1 MPRKTASGP
10 AQQGSI
16 IVSWLLLKGG
26 IPLYL
31 HSLPLAPLAR
41 KLAGGEL
48 DLHEYVDETCA
59 LLDRVDSKIQAF
71 LPEEQR
77 RERLHRE
84 AEALLKAYPGPA
96 GRPSLFGVLIGV
108 KDIYRVDGFPTR
120 ANSNLDPEVL
130 AGPEAECVRILRQA
144 GALVLG
150 KTVTTEFAY
159 FEPGPTRNPHNL
171 KHTPGGSSS
180 GSAAAV
186 AAGFSPLTL
195 GTQTIGS
202 VNRPAA
208 FCGVI
213 GFKPSYNRI
222 PSSGLLYFS
231 RSADHVGCFTQD
243 VEGMALAAE
252 VLCEGWKE
260 ISVSYRPTLGIPR
273 GKYLEQASSEALAA
287 FSGQL
292 ERLRE
297 TGYPLKE
304 VNILDDIEDIARW
317 HQILISA
324 EMALEHADLYSRFA
338 HLYRSRTAQLIEEGQ
353 NVSSRDLAEA
363 RKRQK
368 ELREGLET
376 VMREEKIDLWIT
388 PAAPG
393 PAPEGLSTTGNPAMN
408 MPWTNSGLPSISI
421 PAGKA
426 AGSLPLGLQLVAPFM
441 ADELLLEW
449 SAEVAAIFEEFQ
461 SYNV

>member
-1 MPRKTASGP
+1 M
-10 AQQGSI
+10 
-16 IVSWLLLKGG
+16 
-26 IPLYL
+26 YL

-41 KLAGGEL
+41 ELTGGKRNVR
-48 DLHEYVDETCA
+48 EYIDETCD
-59 LLDRVDSKIQAF
+59 LIDQLDPKIQSF
-71 LPEEQR
+71 LPEEKR
-77 RERLHRE
+77 RERLIRE
-84 AEALLKAYPGPA
+84 AESLMKVYPEPA
-96 GRPSLFGVLIGV
+96 KRPPLFGVLIGV

-120 ANSNLDPEVL
+120 ANSKLDPEIL

-171 KHTPGGSSS
+171 NHTPGGSSS

-208 FCGVI
+208 FCGVV

-243 VEGMALAAE
+243 VEGMILVAE
-252 VLCEGWKE
+252 ILCNRWKD
-260 ISVSYRPTLGIPR
+260 ISVSYKPTLGIPR
-273 GKYLEQASSEALAA
+273 GAYLEQASPEALEV
-287 FSGQL
+287 FTNQL
-292 ERLRE
+292 EKLRAE
-297 TGYPLKE
+297 DYLIKE
-304 VNILDDIEDIARW
+304 INVLNNIEEIADW
-317 HQILISA
+317 HHVLISA
-324 EMALEHADLYSRFA
+324 EMALEHADLYGRFA
-338 HLYRSRTAQLIEEGQ
+338 HLYRPRTAQLIEEGR
-353 NVSSRDLAEA
+353 NVSSQDLAEA

-368 ELREGLET
+368 ELREELET

-426 AGSLPLGLQLVAPFM
+426 ANGLPLGLQLVAPFM
-441 ADELLLEW
+441 GDELLLNW
-449 SAEVAAIFEEFQ
+449 SIEVEAIFEEFQ
-461 SYNV
+461 AYNV